1 MESAVMNRYVNVLTK
16 SALVLLALS
25 WGSWSSAM
33 NMEKVDAAVDQTLQ
47 AFYAQNPSHR
57 ELVNKSA
64 GVLVFPRV
72 TKAGVGVGGEHGEG
86 ALLINGTVVAHY
98 LVSGA
103 SLGATIGVGKH
114 SEIILFMTSE
124 ARDEFQRSHG
134 WTVGADAGVAVASAG
149 AGHEYDTETLKRP
162 VLSFVLG
169 EHGLIGDLS
178 LEGAKITPIV

>member
-1 MESAVMNRYVNVLTK
+1 MESAAMNRYVNVIAR
-16 SALVLLALS
+16 SALVMLALS
-25 WGSWSSAM
+25 WGTWSSAKDLG
-33 NMEKVDAAVDQTLQ
+33 KVDAAVDQTLQ
-47 AFYAQNPSHR
+47 AFYAQNPSHQ
-57 ELVNKSA
+57 ELVNKAA

-72 TKAGVGVGGEHGEG
+72 TKAGLGVAGERGEG
-86 ALLINGTVVAHY
+86 ALLVNGTVVAHY
-98 LVSGA
+98 KVDAA
-103 SLGATIGVGKH
+103 SLGATIGVGKY

-124 ARDEFQRSHG
+124 ARDQFQNSHG

-149 AGHEYDTETLKRP
+149 AGHDYDTETLKRP